1 MTPPRPRARILE
13 NLEAIYQEA
22 YQRAKVASH
31 DDRMLELDASF
42 QREQLLMEIL
52 LDIRDGLYA
61 IADAETESS
70 ALAKLKVLRT
80 LTKLR

>member
-1 MTPPRPRARILE
+1 MTPPRPRKRILE

-22 YQRAKVASH
+22 YQRAKVADH

-70 ALAKLKVLRT
+70 ALDKLKVLRR